1 MRKSATRGT
10 GETMS
15 EDLYQMTASEAVRRL
30 NAGEV
35 SPSDL
40 VEAALARIAATD
52 KHLNAL
58 PTLCPE
64 RARAHARRIE
74 TERRQGTARP
84 RGWLGGLPVSI
95 KDLTPVAG
103 VRTTYGSPIYADNVP
118 AESDILVETLE
129 ANGAIVIGKSNTPE
143 FGAGASTFNE
153 VFGKTRNPWN
163 VAKSCAGSSG
173 GAAASVAAGQVWLAH
188 GSDLGGSL
196 RTPASFCSVVGLRP
210 SPGRVPRGPVPL
222 PFSSL
227 LVNGPMARTVLDV
240 ALCLDA
246 MTVDHPRDPLALP
259 PPAKP
264 FAQSVREARPPR
276 RIAWS
281 LDLGLFP
288 VDKEVA
294 TICERALRHFAEMGV
309 MVEEAEPDLHDAIE
323 IFQTLRATKFAAER
337 AELLRTHRDKLK
349 PEVVWNIEKG
359 LRLDGEAIGRA
370 EIARGA
376 LYDRVCRFFER
387 YDLLVCPTAI
397 VPPFDVDVRYVEE
410 VDGVRFDNYVAWIG
424 ITFALT
430 LTACPV
436 VSVPAGFTTKGLP
449 VGLQIMAPPRADAAA
464 LAAAELLEQVS
475 GIAKRLPIDP
485 LATDGTELPLS

>member
-1 MRKSATRGT
+1 MNQ
-10 GETMS
+10 
-15 EDLYQMTASEAVRRL
+15 DLCRLTAAEAVQKL
-30 NAGEV
+30 KAGTV
-35 SPSDL
+35 RPSEM
-40 VEAALARIAATD
+40 VEAAYARIAATD
-52 KHLNAL
+52 RHLNAL
-58 PTLCPE
+58 PTLCRE
-64 RARAHARRIE
+64 RALAHARRIE
-74 TERRQGTARP
+74 DENRRKVARP

-95 KDLTPVAG
+95 KDLTAVEG
-103 VRTTYGSPIYADNVP
+103 VRTTFGSPIYADHVP
-118 AESDILVETLE
+118 AHSDILVETLE

-153 VFGKTRNPWN
+153 VFGKTHNPWN

-173 GAAASVAAGQVWLAH
+173 GAAVSVAAGQVWLAH

-196 RTPASFCSVVGLRP
+196 RTPASFCGIVGLRP

-227 LVNGPMARTVLDV
+227 LVNGPMARNVADV
-240 ALCLDA
+240 ALFLDA
-246 MTVDHPRDPLALP
+246 MTADHPRDPLALP
-259 PPAKP
+259 PPTTS
-264 FAQSVREARPPR
+264 FAQSVREARPPK
-276 RIAWS
+276 RIAYS
-281 LDLGLFP
+281 PNLGQFP
-288 VDKEVA
+288 VEKEVA
-294 TICERALRHFAEMGV
+294 AICAKAARRFADMGV
-309 MVEEAEPDLHDAIE
+309 IIEEAEPDLHDAVE
-323 IFQTLRATKFAAER
+323 IFQVLRAAKFAAER
-337 AELLRTHRDKLK
+337 AELLRQHRDKLK
-349 PEVVWNIEKG
+349 PEVIWNIEKG

-410 VDGVRFDNYVAWIG
+410 VEGVRFDNYVAWIG

-436 VSVPAGFTTKGLP
+436 LSVPAGFTASGLP

-464 LAAAELLEQVS
+464 LAAAALFEQAS
-475 GIAKRLPIDP
+475 GLAKRLPLDP
-485 LATDGTELPLS
+485 LSPSGAPLQLD

>member
-1 MRKSATRGT
+1 
-10 GETMS
+10 MS
-15 EDLYQMTASEAVRRL
+15 HDLYRMTAAEAVRRL
-30 NAGEV
+30 KAGEV
-35 SPSDL
+35 SPSAL
-40 VEAALARIAATD
+40 VEAAFARIAETD

-64 RARAHARRIE
+64 RALAHAGRIE
-74 TERRQGTARP
+74 DENRRKVSRP
-84 RGWLGGLPVSI
+84 PAWLGGLPVSI
-95 KDLTPVAG
+95 KDLMPVAG
-103 VRTTYGSPIYADNVP
+103 VRTTFGSPIYADHVP
-118 AESDILVETLE
+118 ATSDILVEILE

-153 VFGKTRNPWN
+153 VFGKTHNPWN

-173 GAAASVAAGQVWLAH
+173 GAAVSVAVGQVWLAH

-196 RTPASFCSVVGLRP
+196 RTPASFCSIVGLRP
-210 SPGRVPRGPVPL
+210 SPGRVPRGPVSL

-227 LVNGPMARTVLDV
+227 LVNGPMARNVPDV
-240 ALCLDA
+240 ALFLDA

-259 PPAKP
+259 PPTTS

-276 RIAWS
+276 RIAYS
-281 LDLGLFP
+281 RNLGQFP

-294 TICERALRHFAEMGV
+294 EICAGAVRHFTDMGAI
-309 MVEEAEPDLHDAIE
+309 VEEADPDLHDAVE
-323 IFQTLRATKFAAER
+323 IFQVLRAAKFAAER
-337 AELLRTHRDKLK
+337 AGLLRTHRDRLK
-349 PEVVWNIEKG
+349 PEVIWNIEKG
-359 LRLDGEAIGRA
+359 LTLDGEAIGRA

-376 LYDRVCRFFER
+376 LYDRVCRFFAR

-410 VDGVRFDNYVAWIG
+410 VDGVRFDNYVGWIG

-436 VSVPAGFTTKGLP
+436 LSLPAGFTASGLP
-449 VGLQIMAPPRADAAA
+449 VGLQILAPPRADAAA
-464 LAAAELLEQVS
+464 LAAAALFEQAS
-475 GIAKRLPIDP
+475 GIAKRLPLDP
-485 LATDGTELPLS
+485 LSPSGTKLSLG

>member
-1 MRKSATRGT
+1 M

-15 EDLYQMTASEAVRRL
+15 KDLYRMTAAEAVQRL

-35 SPSDL
+35 SPSEL
-40 VEAALARIAATD
+40 VDAAYARIAATD
-52 KHLNAL
+52 RHLNAL

-74 TERRQGTARP
+74 DERRRGVTRP
-84 RGWLGGLPVSI
+84 RFWLGGLPVSI

-129 ANGAIVIGKSNTPE
+129 ANGAIIIGKSNTPE

-153 VFGKTRNPWN
+153 VFGKTHNPWN
-163 VAKSCAGSSG
+163 VTKSCAGSSG
-173 GAAASVAAGQVWLAH
+173 GAAVSAAAGQVWLAH

-196 RTPASFCSVVGLRP
+196 RTPASFCSIAGLRP
-210 SPGRVPRGPVPL
+210 SPGRVARGPVPL

-227 LVNGPMARTVLDV
+227 LVNGPMARNVLDV

-246 MTVDHPRDPLALP
+246 MSADHPRDPLALP
-259 PPAKP
+259 PPPKS
-264 FAQSVREARPPR
+264 FAQSVREARPPK

-281 LDLGLFP
+281 RNLGLFP
-288 VDKEVA
+288 IDKEVA
-294 TICERALRHFAEMGV
+294 TICERAVRHFAEMGV
-309 MVEEAEPDLHDAIE
+309 IVEEAAPDLHDAVE
-323 IFQTLRATKFAAER
+323 IFQTLRAAKFAAER
-337 AELLRTHRDKLK
+337 AELLRSHRDRLK
-349 PEVVWNIEKG
+349 PEVIWNIEKG

-370 EIARGA
+370 EVARGA
-376 LYDRVCRFFER
+376 LYGRVCRFFER

-436 VSVPAGFTTKGLP
+436 LSVPAGFTASGLP

-464 LAAAELLEQVS
+464 LAAGELLEQAS

-485 LATDGTELPLS
+485 LSPRGAPLPLG